1 MAAENSKL
9 EDSVAWANAHPAQ
22 TIVGGLAILAL
33 LAFLISN
40 LNGQDPDPE
49 AFAPATSTTSPLDA
63 TTSTTAAA
71 ASDAMHPDVP
81 QLTCAR
87 LITDDEADAAIFG
100 ADASGARGMF
110 AFSSGE
116 TCTFDPNDDSG
127 ALVQIEPGDPS
138 DLADGARLDGVVG
151 EAVSDVGDQ
160 ANWFDDPDAGAGV
173 LAVGVDADL
182 GALIYRIRLGR
193 PDLDGAARLELA
205 KQLALA
211 ALPRFPGVTIEK
223 PTIEPTVI
231 TFPDEPADLP
241 AWGLD
246 DALYEGV
253 ETGRWSLGEGLV
265 AILGSIADGVPGD
278 VDPDVEE
285 TSGSMV
291 IAAAQSYVAG
301 GGEHAGEIEAK
312 LDELL
317 PSPEELDRLA
327 PPDTTAFSRLIVASV
342 FFAARQTAD
351 CGDSEAN
358 PCFAKVP
365 LDEYTDIDSGKYSLY
380 VSLPSRWT
388 GAEIEI
394 AKEALHDSAVT
405 YQGLGQMPL
414 TELRLTPGDDLFAG
428 YIRDEDCRA
437 SAGDFLV
444 AKDPDEMKQIL
455 AREIALCFISNEA
468 YSQLFENPNPVRWL
482 VHGLANY
489 LSGVVYPSTNIE
501 HDKLPDRLAQEEL
514 STTIPDRSWTNWI
527 LLEHLHGFIGPGGI
541 MDMLR
546 GFPASGDLVSALAMT
561 TGMPEFYHDLERALS
576 DANVS
581 DVGPGTVPY
590 EPQAWDLPLT
600 GPSEVPLDVPQFGVR
615 RLHIQVP
622 PGEYACTDS
631 FSQGAVRMSWRPGA
645 PGEPGSWSDELPGS
659 FQGEAVL
666 VLTSVEPGASYTLD
680 ITDVSTD
687 PDCQDD
693 TEPEDTGAAG
703 ECLEFCDPST
713 YYWGDLVFRP

>member
-1 MAAENSKL
+1 MAVENSKL

-33 LAFLISN
+33 LAVLISS

-49 AFAPATSTTSPLDA
+49 AFAITTSTTSLQGAATSTTV
-63 TTSTTAAA
+63 AAA
-71 ASDAMHPDVP
+71 GDEMHPDVP

-100 ADASGARGMF
+100 ADASGPRGMF
-110 AFSSGE
+110 TFSSGE

-127 ALVQIEPGDPS
+127 KLVQIEPGDPS
-138 DLADGARLDGVVG
+138 DLADGARLGGVVG
-151 EAVSDVGDQ
+151 EAVTDVGDQ
-160 ANWFDDPDAGAGV
+160 ANWFDDPDTGAGV

-182 GALIYRIRLGR
+182 GALIYRIRLSR
-193 PDLDGAARLELA
+193 PDLDSAARLEIA
-205 KQLALA
+205 QQLALA

-223 PTIEPTVI
+223 SAIEPTVI

-246 DALYEGV
+246 DALYEGIA
-253 ETGRWSLGEGLV
+253 TGRWSLGEGLV
-265 AILGSIADGVPGD
+265 AVLGSIADGVPGD
-278 VDPDVEE
+278 VAPDVEE

-312 LDELL
+312 LDDLL
-317 PSPEELDRLA
+317 PSAEELDRLA
-327 PPDTTAFSRLIVASV
+327 PPDATAFSRLIVASA
-342 FFAARQTAD
+342 FFAARQGAD

-358 PCFAKVP
+358 PCYAKVP
-365 LDEYTDIDSGKYSLY
+365 LDEYTDIDSARYSLY
-380 VSLPSRWT
+380 IALPSKWT
-388 GAEIEI
+388 EAEIEI
-394 AKEALHDSAVT
+394 VKEALHDSAVT
-405 YQGLGQMPL
+405 YQGLGQMPV
-414 TELRLTPGDDLFAG
+414 TELRLTPGDRLYAS
-428 YIRDEDCRA
+428 YIRGKDCRA
-437 SAGDFLV
+437 SVGDFLV
-444 AKDPDEMKQIL
+444 GKHPDEMKQIL
-455 AREIALCFISNEA
+455 AREIAFCFISHDA

-489 LSGVVYPSTNIE
+489 LSGVVYPATNIE
-501 HDKLPDRLAQEEL
+501 HRKLPARLAQEEL
-514 STTIPDRSWTNWI
+514 STTLQDRSWTNWI
-527 LLEHLHGFIGPGGI
+527 LFEHLHGFIGPDGI

-546 GFPASGDLVSALAMT
+546 GFPAGGDLVSALAT
-561 TGMPEFYHDLERALS
+561 STGMPEFYHDLERALS

-622 PGEYACTDS
+622 PGEYACVDS
-631 FSQGAVRMSWRPGA
+631 FSQGALRMSWRPGA
-645 PGEPGSWSDELPGS
+645 PGEPGSWSDELPQS
-659 FQGEAVL
+659 FEGEAVF
-666 VLTSVEPGASYTLD
+666 VLTSVEPGAFYTLEVN
-680 ITDVSTD
+680 DVSTE
-687 PDCQDD
+687 PDCQHDEETD
-693 TEPEDTGAAG
+693 GGSPFED
-703 ECLEFCDPST
+703 CDICGPST
-713 YYWGDLVFRP
+713 YYWGDLVLEP